1 MAVYDAIVIGSG
13 GVGSAAL
20 SHLARRGGRVLGID
34 RFRAPHD
41 RGSSHGQ
48 SRIVRQAYFEH
59 DNYVPLLVESYR
71 QWAEL
76 ETLAQKKLVNQVG
89 VLQIGPV
96 DGIVV
101 PGVLHAAMRHGLKV
115 EQLSAETVQ
124 ERWPALRV
132 ADQLVGVLEVNAG
145 YLAVESCIEAHLRAA
160 QQCGAEL
167 RYGVEVHRWDPSQP
181 LLLHTSDG
189 ELRTRRL
196 IITPG
201 AWAGDLL
208 ADLPVDFQIRRKSM
222 FWYAPKQSQE
232 SVMESPP
239 VFLFEL
245 PEGIFYGLPQIEA
258 DGVKLAEHS
267 GGQIVEDPLT
277 VDREV
282 FPDDAARI
290 EAFLSK
296 CLPHVSLSRL
306 RHEVCLYTMTPD
318 EHFIVDRHPDCPDVV
333 FAAGLSG
340 HGFKFAPVLGQA
352 LADLALESA
361 TELPIEFLS
370 LKRFDR

>member
-1 MAVYDAIVIGSG
+1 
-13 GVGSAAL
+13 
-20 SHLARRGGRVLGID
+20 
-34 RFRAPHD
+34 
-41 RGSSHGQ
+41 
-48 SRIVRQAYFEH
+48 
-59 DNYVPLLVESYR
+59 
-71 QWAEL
+71 
-76 ETLAQKKLVNQVG
+76 
-89 VLQIGPV
+89 
-96 DGIVV
+96 
-101 PGVLHAAMRHGLKV
+101 
-115 EQLSAETVQ
+115 
-124 ERWPALRV
+124 
-132 ADQLVGVLEVNAG
+132 
-145 YLAVESCIEAHLRAA
+145 
-160 QQCGAEL
+160 
-167 RYGVEVHRWDPSQP
+167 
-181 LLLHTSDG
+181 
-189 ELRTRRL
+189 
-196 IITPG
+196 
-201 AWAGDLL
+201 
-208 ADLPVDFQIRRKSM
+208 
-222 FWYAPKQSQE
+222 
-232 SVMESPP
+232 MESPP

-296 CLPHVSLSRL
+296 CLPHVSLSQL